1 MFSGAEKG
9 PGPGTSGR
17 GPGPGTSGPGPGPGT
32 SGFSQLL
39 ALAAE
44 VAVLIKNESHYALRD
59 STADTNYSNVKEGGN
74 G

>member
-1 MFSGAEKG
+1 MG
-9 PGPGTSGR
+9 PVDR
-17 GPGPGTSGPGPGPGT
+17 AQGPGPGPGT

-59 STADTNYSNVKEGGN
+59 STADTNYSSVKEEEMVS
-74 G
+74 